1 MSREPSVTSREFL
14 KRRLRKQVDASD
26 FDEVLRLL
34 AATEERRPLE
44 VHELI
49 LKGRASLLAEGGEGD
64 PVEDTEEPFLEVLRR
79 DPPNVEANLEL
90 GWLYFAVADDP
101 RRALPYF
108 ERAKAGLESAL
119 AEAERGL
126 RDCLLEIDEE
136 RR

>member
-1 MSREPSVTSREFL
+1 MSRDPSVTSREFL

-49 LKGRASLLAEGGEGD
+49 LRGRAILLAEGGEGD
-64 PVEDTEEPFLEVLRR
+64 PVEDAEAPFLEVLRR
-79 DPPNVEANLEL
+79 DPRNVEANLEL

-101 RRALPYF
+101 KRALPYF
-108 ERAKAGLESAL
+108 ERAKAELESAL
-119 AEAERGL
+119 AEAEKGL
-126 RDCLLEIDEE
+126 SDCRREIEE
-136 RR
+136 EAP